1 MARRQSVRQ
10 EIPSPFW
17 FAQRLAGTLLPSTI
31 EQLVDRH
38 PGQWLELVGAFSD
51 KYKGFLTA
59 EEQTAIE
66 ERLQKALPGKLRAD
80 MERLLDSRRANVAIA
95 ERAAFAIGLEVGKRN
110 AGGLL

>member
-1 MARRQSVRQ
+1 MARRQAVRQ

-17 FAQRLAGTLLPSTI
+17 FAQRLAGNLLPSTI
-31 EQLVDRH
+31 DQLVARH
-38 PGQWLELVGAFSD
+38 PDHWRDLVGAFSD
-51 KYKGFLTA
+51 QHVGFLTP

-80 MERLLDSRRANVAIA
+80 MERLLESRTTNVAIA